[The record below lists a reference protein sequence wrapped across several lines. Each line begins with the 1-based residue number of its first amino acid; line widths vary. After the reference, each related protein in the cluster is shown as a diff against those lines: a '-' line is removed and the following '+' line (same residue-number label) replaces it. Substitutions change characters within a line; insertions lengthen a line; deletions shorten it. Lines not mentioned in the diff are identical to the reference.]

1 LIYKARVLVIDDDIM
16 LSNML
21 ALLLETDGFEVAA
34 ANSGQDGLN
43 LAEQL
48 EPDAIVLDIKMLGM
62 NGFEVCR
69 RLREKS
75 DAAILFASVRNKPED
90 IVRGLRVG
98 GDDYVVK
105 PYTYQEL
112 SSRLMACLR
121 RRRAGMPPTVL
132 EASGEVMLV
141 ADPDRR
147 LVFVN
152 DQEIQ
157 LTPTEF
163 EVLMY
168 LMKNKG
174 RVLSQDAI
182 LANAWG
188 PEYLGDQSLVKQ
200 FVYRL
205 RNKLEPE
212 PSEPY
217 YIVTVR
223 GSGYVFEGGES

>member
-1 LIYKARVLVIDDDIM
+1 MARARVLIIDDDVM
-16 LSNML
+16 LSNLLGML
-21 ALLLETDGFEVAA
+21 LDSDGFEVASA
-34 ANSGQDGLN
+34 GSGQAGLELADEFAPDGV
-43 LAEQL
+43 
-48 EPDAIVLDIKMLGM
+48 ILDIRMPGM
-62 NGFEVCR
+62 NGFEVCE
-69 RLREKS
+69 RLREHT
-75 DAAILFASVRNKPED
+75 DAAILFASVAGKPED

-132 EASGEVMLV
+132 EATGEVMLV

-147 LVFVN
+147 LVFIGDHEV
-152 DQEIQ
+152 Q

-163 EVLMY
+163 DVLRY
-168 LMKNKG
+168 LMKNEG
-174 RVLSQDAI
+174 RVLSTEAI

-188 PEYLGDQSLVKQ
+188 PEYVGDHSLVKQ

-205 RNKLEPE
+205 RNKMEPE
-212 PSEPY
+212 PSAPH
-217 YIVTVR
+217 YIVTIR
-223 GSGYVFEGGES
+223 GSGYVFEGSSR